1 MQSNRLSLQDTD
13 VGPLRQDAGIPRRP
27 TRAAP
32 CARRDQAVWQVA
44 AAVRI
49 SRRQQIVRACY
60 SNADYS
66 FWVRSR
72 CSTSL
77 ARGTFADLV
86 ALTMGARRRCL
97 SGRLQRTEQQ
107 RASEASSRTRLEGGC
122 QDGARTSRGCCTV
135 QQDHDSGH
143 APWTGGSLVPCW
155 TRMRRGWRRYW
166 THTASGA
173 IACGEMEVAR
183 GPLARPMGRGAGS
196 GSERGGSSGPAN
208 ARRTRKLQGGLG
220 ATPGLSWHRATPR
233 QWAGSAGKPRTRIG
247 LLDLCN
253 RPATPPREI
262 SDPYLELTRPVS
274 PVYNPYLPDRAP
286 SHPYHTHNAPRPPRP
301 VSRPPRCVD
310 CRHRL
315 LTRSS
320 F

>member
-1 MQSNRLSLQDTD
+1 M
-13 VGPLRQDAGIPRRP
+13 
-27 TRAAP
+27 
-32 CARRDQAVWQVA
+32 
-44 AAVRI
+44 RI
-49 SRRQQIVRACY
+49 TRRQQIVRACY

-86 ALTMGARRRCL
+86 ALTMGARGRCL

-173 IACGEMEVAR
+173 IACGQMEMAR
-183 GPLARPMGRGAGS
+183 GPSRGPWAEERALGQREEDRRGQPTREGLENCRAASERLLASPGTEQRRANGREAPGSLGRES
-196 GSERGGSSGPAN
+196 GSWIFVIVLQRLHVRSQIHISS
-208 ARRTRKLQGGLG
+208 
-220 ATPGLSWHRATPR
+220 
-233 QWAGSAGKPRTRIG
+233 
-247 LLDLCN
+247 
-253 RPATPPREI
+253 
-262 SDPYLELTRPVS
+262 
-274 PVYNPYLPDRAP
+274 
-286 SHPYHTHNAPRPPRP
+286 
-301 VSRPPRCVD
+301 
-310 CRHRL
+310 
-315 LTRSS
+315 
-320 F
+320 